1 MKTFSLFTSAS
12 SYEEGESMELP
23 LKFEDIVDMY
33 YDKMRPPK
41 THGSSIDIW
50 NQSEFKENI
59 LKIYYINFS
68 SRLVGKQRN
77 IKVDKNS
84 KFFIR

>member
-1 MKTFSLFTSAS
+1 MKTFSLITSAS

-59 LKIYYINFS
+59 LKIYY
-68 SRLVGKQRN
+68 
-77 IKVDKNS
+77 
-84 KFFIR
+84 KFFV